1 MPSNEQ
7 KVTQVSELF
16 RPQALDAQQRKNEG
30 RKSIAIPL
38 SFSLLTGS
46 LFALLLLFFLTLN
59 YAEYARKELVEGR
72 LVPIGD
78 FAEVYSAKKGV
89 VQQLFVN
96 EGQVVKRGGS
106 IALITSELYT
116 EQGDSMANLL
126 SDELKTTEKL
136 ILSGIDKEIQ
146 LTQSV
151 LMKYQQEINFKNN
164 ALQGINE
171 LITISNKKLA
181 LTKTSAD
188 NYKKLL
194 DSKQIPNSQ
203 FESAYQQYLTQDSQV
218 NRLVNEQTALKS
230 DIARIES
237 DQQVQKLVS
246 QRNVTTLR
254 LRLSQTRRQLAVDKV
269 DDTYLIKA
277 PLSGVISGLQLRKGQ
292 QVGTTTSLL
301 TILPDEY
308 RLEAEMFIPTRAIAF
323 VKPDTQVNIRYHSFP
338 YQKFGSFL
346 GKIKSVSKN
355 VVKSGQL
362 TGYRG
367 KEKWLYKLVVS
378 LEPIDTERAIELQ
391 PGMELSAYI
400 MGEKRSMFEWI
411 FEPLLSVK
419 GNVL

>member
-1 MPSNEQ
+1 
-7 KVTQVSELF
+7 
-16 RPQALDAQQRKNEG
+16 
-30 RKSIAIPL
+30 
-38 SFSLLTGS
+38 
-46 LFALLLLFFLTLN
+46 
-59 YAEYARKELVEGR
+59 
-72 LVPIGD
+72 
-78 FAEVYSAKKGV
+78 
-89 VQQLFVN
+89 
-96 EGQVVKRGGS
+96 
-106 IALITSELYT
+106 
-116 EQGDSMANLL
+116 MANLL
-126 SDELKTTEKL
+126 SDELRTTEKL

-151 LMKYQQEINFKNN
+151 LVKYQQEINFKNN

-378 LEPIDTERAIELQ
+378 LEPIDTERTIELQ